1 MAVNTLGYNYTF
13 PIYNADGSTFHDL
26 VIHKATV
33 DSVIM
38 SLGDKITGDVYY
50 RDNTL
55 AVTMQEYIVYNGV
68 RYVLVNP
75 PTIVREGIV
84 SDNSGLN
91 GMTKYS
97 FVFYHPMYMLS
108 NFPFTDVAVS
118 SNETQY
124 LSESKKF
131 SWCGTGMDFIA
142 KLNKNL
148 ENTQWVVVTSGN
160 EESLAKLALLPSDIP
175 TSKSTDTVKSN
186 VLTFDNAFVADAL
199 KTMYDTWEV
208 PFVIDNISEGEYFD
222 SNNNDYYD
230 NNKQFVIVVGLP
242 SNEILDENEEPF
254 VFQFGKGVGLKNNS
268 RTPRNNKIVT
278 RIAGIGSERNIPY
291 GYPQVRWYGTSG
303 AKFTYGDAAGVY
315 TNVTIGGHTF
325 AKVVSYPIYKGI
337 LGGQYVELIKHPFTR
352 KTLMPSVYAATLF
365 NKISPYLSNGSYN
378 PNYNPD
384 ITIIDYYDATEGTY
398 PNPIVQDAPSYE
410 VHQFENVYPRLNS
423 RSIVGAQPWDTDN
436 GGSYYTYS
444 QWYAYIYGRVS
455 SLVSSGK
462 SGYEL
467 SLMVTLRDV
476 TCPYTPAAAESTE
489 GAAIAPYSGSW
500 DTGSCTA
507 TITVTT
513 DENWV
518 YAKIVSTWYNATY
531 KILQPHGSVVSTWDD
546 SMDDDGN
553 YNQSYFKITL
563 PQLDFDL
570 YACASITEQMNIVM
584 RSGACI
590 GCTFEV
596 SIDWDDYKSN
606 FFHQDGT
613 FDPVPHTTENDGHV
627 RDASKYPDSSAGQI
641 VVVVKKDLD
650 TFGTLMP
657 NIYQQPTSGDEFV
670 FTGISLPESYIT
682 NAQIELDETSQ
693 QYMLENNV
701 HYYDYP
707 LKFDE
712 HFLAT
717 HTNILAQI
725 RNNTIIE
732 FKYGNETPNKKLY
745 VKQITVKYGDKPLPQ
760 YDITLTDDV
769 EIVLNQIG
777 QVTDDVSRMR
787 VQVSE
792 LQKYYSENIIQ
803 EINNKLSRIQDDVC
817 QGRITFQQGLDAI
830 GSVIFHDEV
839 RSPQFESGLYTGRGW
854 RIDNLG
860 NAEFESIRIR
870 SYLEVVELLVN
881 RLQAQE
887 GDTLFTDNDQID
899 KVDPVYE
906 QVMPEQGDDPKANKW
921 YERTSVNNEYVY
933 TPTNDTQVDQQ
944 KTYYYISSYI
954 LSLKEKY
961 QGYITGQMYGNVVKG
976 IINTLAAKQA
986 GVSDVQDS
994 QTVEIDGSNT
1004 YYTSWM
1010 RVIGTHNTH
1019 NPNVNLGVNQ
1029 IQVVLYGDNFVPA
1042 GRNFAPCELM
1052 TIARWGCVDYS
1063 DPSDPNYETIKA
1075 SIIRRQRMFMISTT
1089 DGRVVKYT
1097 GVDSPILRNGNY
1109 GVTIGELPE
1118 FVKNYPDVRAILN
1131 QVGEHT
1137 DWLYAQGVVV
1147 GKFIKVDIE
1156 GNPEPNIIDCGNWV
1170 NGANIVNPTP
1180 RNGIYLY
1187 NEWNSTTQ
1195 QYETHDVWHNNAK
1208 WRCLQHQPVI
1218 IGGVSTYY
1226 EPTNANSAYWQK
1238 LASGGQ
1244 DGNSVIIAGYADYYD
1259 GEDWQGNAKPRTVTE
1274 TEVGQ
1279 IDLLDYH
1286 SIQED
1291 MIDVGEEGES
1301 SWQSYSVPVGT
1312 CYILRGNYH
1321 LYEATENGWL
1331 DLGRFKGENGTSP
1344 FIADLDNEMDSV
1356 ACDVDGKPSSTQT
1369 VSTNVNL
1376 YYGTSK
1382 RYFTVGVFKNAAC
1395 TQAYTNS
1402 STLSNGIA
1410 VWWNSSSLQEN
1421 TINVKVSDAL
1431 TIDGKI
1437 TLYIR
1442 LTDSTDNNI
1451 KRILTFTIN
1460 GVRAGEDGEPVTI
1473 YNLTPSVNAISIGDG
1488 TTSQS
1493 IQMGILKTMGDSV
1506 SEVAMNFSYRNP
1518 LHILYSV
1525 TNVPVAE
1532 DNYSNTS
1539 ETPSTTAK
1547 SHLVANWGREII
1559 NSQGAVVSDG
1569 ITATSASTLTI
1580 SPTVTFSKIYVS
1592 LFKEVSGEYILI
1604 DSETI
1609 PIVKDG
1615 AKGDDAQ
1622 YIYLKGTARD
1632 ASTEIQT
1639 TINPEVSINGGSNL
1653 ATNQRGLNLV
1663 TVNRQ
1668 TLARVESINYD
1679 TYGEAVSEP
1688 GRTGLADLYAK
1699 LNALDNSVFVCL
1711 VSFDAIGWDSNLITM
1726 LQSYGMD
1733 DLPYTDA
1740 DRYPFLFIG
1749 YKNLGKGNGL
1759 TRMRGTGNYYDV
1771 VELSAYVANG
1781 ALTLKDG
1788 KDGQDGQDALNL
1800 VLDTYSIAFP
1810 TDSDYYVENELRY
1823 TVGAKMFLGNNT
1835 QQTITNINATSD
1847 DGDVYVN
1854 GTTNSINITIGEA
1867 TFQDKITISVT
1878 ATCSLGTRTAK
1889 IYLTAV
1895 PMGAVGNR
1903 GKTGRFYYYA
1913 GEFDVNDNTHTFFV
1927 NDAQAP
1933 YFNTGGTKFHVYNSD
1948 TNGSFTMAQMGDNF
1962 NSAPWEIMTNDFK
1975 YIITEAIFGKYAH
1988 FGSFIINGDWMLS
2001 QHGTLVSSGGTE
2013 IIVDESNQDIQYD
2026 NGATTI
2032 VLNGNNVNSGVIVYQ
2047 VSFKVDTNTQVSIT
2061 ITPSSE
2067 SNFDFGAVGELDS
2080 AELKNA
2086 TAAKIKNNTVTSLIK
2101 ASGTTA
2107 ASTTVN
2113 VSAGTHFFY
2122 IAYAKDGSS
2131 AQGSDNATFSFGSLT
2146 YSVDLVKKSDGM
2158 TYTSPKWGVAY
2169 TWFDD
2174 QDPLAKT
2181 TPSTGYKFRPNFAV
2195 DALTGSTY
2203 QNKAYVAG
2211 NILTPYLRITNNN
2224 YSNYQHTNFMDEV
2237 CLWLDKS
2244 GFNVQI
2250 EASSITQI
2258 KLPRITSDMLGSEIN
2273 IFNATTGAIEVY
2285 GSGSSTGQSSQRY
2298 FCPLIK
2304 PSAAS
2309 NLRTNFDIS
2318 ISKFMEAKFKAID
2331 NGYVGNTDEETERYR
2346 YSWLCCYANINP

>member
-1 MAVNTLGYNYTF
+1 MAQNNTLGMNRTF
-13 PIYNADGSTFHDL
+13 PIYNADDTAFHDL
-26 VIHKATV
+26 ELKKSAVE
-33 DSVIM
+33 SVVM
-38 SLGDKITGDVYY
+38 SLGDKVTGDVFYK
-50 RDNTL
+50 DNTL
-55 AVTMQEYIVYNGV
+55 AVTMQEYIIVDGV
-68 RYVLVNP
+68 KYMLVSP
-75 PTIVREGIV
+75 PTIVREGMV
-84 SDNSGLN
+84 SDNTQLK

-97 FVFYHPMYMLS
+97 FTFHHPMYMLG
-108 NFPFTDVAVS
+108 NFPFTDIAV
-118 SNETQY
+118 TQDEEKY
-124 LSESKKF
+124 LSQNKTF
-131 SWCGTGMDFIA
+131 SWIGTLSDFVD
-142 KLNKNL
+142 KLNANL
-148 ENTQWVVVTSGN
+148 ASTEWLVSISSSVAQDKRN
-160 EESLAKLALLPSDIP
+160 EIP
-175 TSKSTDTVKSN
+175 DD
-186 VLTFDNAFVADAL
+186 VLSFDKQFISDAL
-199 KTMYDTWEV
+199 KVGYDTWKI
-208 PFVIDNISEGEYFD
+208 PFVITPTT
-222 SNNNDYYD
+222 
-230 NNKQFVIVVGLP
+230 QVVNGVTKKFKIEFGLP
-242 SNEILDENEEPF
+242 SQEIYTIDAQGERTSTPF

-278 RIAGIGSERNIPY
+278 RIVGCGSERNVPF
-291 GYPQVRWYGTSG
+291 GYPQIIWSG
-303 AKFTYGDAAGVY
+303 NQQWDY
-315 TNVTIGGHTF
+315 TINNASGMQSITVDGVTIQ
-325 AKVVSYPIYKGI
+325 AMSYPIYDGI
-337 LGGQYVELIKHPFTR
+337 VGGQKVRLIKHPFTR
-352 KTLMPSVYAATLF
+352 STLMPSVYFDTV
-365 NKISPYLSNGSYN
+365 NKKVN
-378 PNYNPD
+378 PNATGYNPD
-384 ITIIDYYDATEGTY
+384 IEIKDYYDAIDDETHEY
-398 PNPIVQDAPSYE
+398 PNNINLLSPSVE
-410 VHQFENVYPRLNS
+410 LHQFEDIYPRLINQTLVSVSPYDGEIELISKTVYNTRIQTFKNQSANYNEKNALQDAYDKLALVNS
-423 RSIVGAQPWDTDN
+423 ITHT
-436 GGSYYTYS
+436 GGSYTYEYKRLKT
-444 QWYAYIYGRVS
+444 QAYQYG
-455 SLVSSGK
+455 
-462 SGYEL
+462 
-467 SLMVTLRDV
+467 
-476 TCPYTPAAAESTE
+476 
-489 GAAIAPYSGSW
+489 
-500 DTGSCTA
+500 
-507 TITVTT
+507 
-513 DENWV
+513 
-518 YAKIVSTWYNATY
+518 TWYHVKYTSGNINFEYYVWDGTQAPQ
-531 KILQPHGSVVSTWDD
+531 IDIVWDD
-546 SMDDDGN
+546 TMNDDGE
-553 YNQSYFKITL
+553 YVQSYFKMKL
-563 PQLDFDL
+563 PVLNFDL
-570 YACASITEQMNIVM
+570 YASAAVTQEMKINM
-584 RSGACI
+584 RSGDCL
-590 GCTFEV
+590 GCTFPV
-596 SIDWDDYKSN
+596 QVDWDDYKAN
-606 FFHQDGT
+606 FYGADGN
-613 FDPVPHTTENDGHV
+613 FDPVIGSGHP
-627 RDASKYPDSSAGQI
+627 RNGDKYPDSSQGQI
-641 VVVVKKDLD
+641 TIVVQKETE

-657 NIYQQPTSGDEFV
+657 NTYQQPASGDKFV
-670 FTGISLPESYIT
+670 ILGISLPTSYIT
-682 NAQIELDETSQ
+682 DAEEELDEAMKE
-693 QYMLENNV
+693 YMLENNV

-712 HFLAT
+712 YFLAT
-717 HTNILAQI
+717 NTGILEQIQNNNIVRFQYAGTQMA
-725 RNNTIIE
+725 
-732 FKYGNETPNKKLY
+732 LY
-745 VKQITVKYGDKPLPQ
+745 IKQITIKYGENPLPQ
-760 YDITLTDDV
+760 YDITLTDDI

-792 LQKYYSENIIQ
+792 LQKYYSENLIQ

-830 GSVIFHDEV
+830 GSVIFQDEV

-860 NAEFESIRIR
+860 NAEFESIRVR

-899 KVDPVYE
+899 RVDRIVDE
-906 QVMPEQGDDPKANKW
+906 TDG
-921 YERTSVNNEYVY
+921 SVSYV
-933 TPTNDTQVDQQ
+933 
-944 KTYYYISSYI
+944 

-1010 RVIGTHNTH
+1010 QVIATHNTN
-1019 NPNVNLGVNQ
+1019 NPDNSLGVNQ
-1029 IQVVLYGDNFVPA
+1029 IKVVLYGDDYYDEGHEGDPDHLHHITPA
-1042 GRNFAPCELM
+1042 GKNFEPCELM

-1063 DPSDPNYETIKA
+1063 NPQDPNYATIKA
-1075 SIIRRQRMFMISTT
+1075 SITRRQRMFMISTT
-1089 DGRVVKYT
+1089 EGRVVKYT

-1118 FVKNYPDVRAILN
+1118 FVKNYSDVRAILN

-1170 NGANIVNPTP
+1170 NGVNVVSPTP
-1180 RNGIYLY
+1180 RNGVYLY
-1187 NEWNSTTQ
+1187 NEWNSQTQ
-1195 QYETHDVWHNNAK
+1195 QYETHDVWHNNSK
-1208 WRCLQHQPVI
+1208 WRCKMTQPVVS
-1218 IGGVSTYY
+1218 GGVAHYY
-1226 EPTNANSAYWQK
+1226 EPTDANSAYWQK

-1244 DGNSVIIAGYADYYD
+1244 DGNSVIIAGYADYYHD
-1259 GEDWQGNAKPRTVTE
+1259 KDYLDNDMPAQVSE

-1279 IDLLDYH
+1279 INLKAYTDPNGD
-1286 SIQED
+1286 I
-1291 MIDVGEEGES
+1291 IDVGEEGNS
-1301 SWQSYSVPVGT
+1301 DWQSYSVPVGT

-1331 DLGRFKGENGTSP
+1331 DLGRFKGEDGASP

-1539 ETPSTTAK
+1539 ETPSAIAK

-1615 AKGDDAQ
+1615 AKGDNAQ
-1622 YIYLKGTARD
+1622 YIYLKGTAHD
-1632 ASTEIQT
+1632 ASNEIQT

-1663 TVNRQ
+1663 TINRQ
-1668 TLARVESINYD
+1668 TLAFVESINYD
-1679 TYGEAVSEP
+1679 TYGEAVSES
-1688 GRTGLADLYAK
+1688 GRTGLTDLYAK

-1711 VSFDAIGWDSNLITM
+1711 VSHDAIGWNSNLITM
-1726 LQSYGMD
+1726 LQSYGMG
-1733 DLPYTDA
+1733 DLLYTDA
-1740 DRYPFLFIG
+1740 NRYPFLFIG

-1835 QQTITNINATSD
+1835 QQTITTNINATSD

-1867 TFQDKITISVT
+1867 RFQNKITISVT
-1878 ATCSLGTRTAK
+1878 ATCSLGTRTAE

-1895 PMGAVGNR
+1895 PMGAVGSR

-2013 IIVDESNQDIQYD
+2013 IIVDESNQDIQHD

-2032 VLNGNNVNSGVIVYQ
+2032 VLNGNSVNSGLIVCQ
-2047 VSFKVDTNTQVSIT
+2047 VSFTVDTNTQVSIT

-2080 AELKNA
+2080 VELKNA

-2273 IFNATTGAIEVY
+2273 IFNATTGEIEVY
-2285 GSGSSTGQSSQRY
+2285 GSGSSTGQSSKRY

-2309 NLRTNFDIS
+2309 NLRTNFNIS